1 MRIKDESERPL
12 PMGNQVGV
20 DRVSGSRKLR
30 RSEEVYQYV
39 VSAITTGHFSPAQ
52 KITERELAAELKI
65 SHVPVRE
72 AMERLAQHGWIER
85 TPWKGTYVRHF
96 DFNKLEAAYQLR
108 EIVEIGAIHVL
119 ARQITPE
126 QLAELGRVVNTLENA
141 REREDTEVFK
151 QTDTQFHKLLV
162 SFTGNSQLAAFHES
176 VISQAGAYFMLF
188 LVGIMKLFA
197 KMGKPLDYLQAMSH
211 KDIVDALAKH
221 DEEKAVY
228 LLQKHFQRSREV
240 LQKMAR
246 VYHEFGELEKISE
259 LTSAG
264 KELKS

>member
-1 MRIKDESERPL
+1 MQINNESGSPHPL
-12 PMGNQVGV
+12 EIQVQANH
-20 DRVSGSRKLR
+20 VSGLRKLR

-85 TPWKGTYVRHF
+85 TPWRGTYVKHF

-119 ARQITPE
+119 ARQITPD
-126 QLAELGRVVNTLENA
+126 QLVELGRVVNMLEEA
-141 REREDTEVFK
+141 REREDTEGFK
-151 QTDTQFHKLLV
+151 QADTQFHKLLV

-176 VISQAGAYFMLF
+176 VILQAGAYFMLF
-188 LVGIMKLFA
+188 LVGVMKLFA

-211 KDIVDALAKH
+211 KDIFEALAKH
-221 DEEKAVY
+221 DEQKAVC
-228 LLQKHFQRSREV
+228 LLQKHFQRSQEV

-246 VYHEFGELEKISE
+246 VYKEFGELEKLSE
-259 LTSAG
+259 IASAS